1 MHTTWL
7 GAGPTLLPG
16 ESSLVTV
23 SVHLRVHRWVYGCA
37 GCLPEQRVHVSRVAT
52 DVCTSGCM
60 CALYVCV
67 NVHECL
73 DVHNL
78 VRAHVYLCA
87 HRWVL
92 RCVNVCMFIVTYAS
106 VHARVCH
113 VCACMHTW
121 AYVYAQVSICV

>member
-1 MHTTWL
+1 M
-7 GAGPTLLPG
+7 G
-16 ESSLVTV
+16 
-23 SVHLRVHRWVYGCA
+23 RA
-37 GCLPEQRVHVSRVAT
+37 GCLPEQRVHVSRVAM

-78 VRAHVYLCA
+78 VHAHVYLCV

-106 VHARVCH
+106 VHARVC
-113 VCACMHTW
+113 ACMHTW